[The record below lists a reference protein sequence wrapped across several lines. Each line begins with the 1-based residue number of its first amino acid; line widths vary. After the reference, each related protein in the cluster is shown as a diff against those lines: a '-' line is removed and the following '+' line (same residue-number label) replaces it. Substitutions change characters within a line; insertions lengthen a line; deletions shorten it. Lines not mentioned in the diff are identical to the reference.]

1 MNLKL
6 VKLYQ
11 PTNLLVMKIINY
23 VDVFYETAIF
33 ILVFELFQSVV
44 RANTST
50 DSMLDQL
57 TIGDI
62 YRKKLW

>member
-1 MNLKL
+1 
-6 VKLYQ
+6 
-11 PTNLLVMKIINY
+11 MKIINY